1 MLKTLQN
8 ALKVKD
14 IRSRLLYTIFMAI
27 IVRIGSQLPVPGTD
41 ASVIKNMFDKGGD
54 SLSLLGAFTGGSFE
68 NFSLMALSITP
79 YITSSII
86 MQLMT
91 IAIPALE
98 EMQKEGE
105 EGRKKIAAITRYVT
119 VGLALIESTALS
131 ISFSS
136 SGLFGDVQGAMK
148 YVSMVIVVLA
158 LTAGSALLMWIGE
171 QITEKGIGNGIS
183 IVLLINIISRAPDD
197 VINLYQQFIE
207 NKQPA
212 FAILAAAIMIVVLS
226 IVIVLTV
233 ILYAA
238 TRKIP
243 VQYAKKIQGRRMVGG
258 QSSYIPL
265 KVNTGGVIPIIFAS
279 SILSIPMMIA
289 QFFQDKIDY
298 TSIIGKILL
307 VTSQR
312 NWFKFDSETWWYT
325 IGYVIYVALVLFFAY
340 FYTSITFNPVEIA
353 ENLKKQGGFIP
364 GIRPGRPTSD
374 HLNHILNYIVFVG
387 AVGLLIVA
395 SIPLVVQGVW
405 NTAPLQCGGTSLIIV
420 VGVILETI
428 KQVESK
434 MLVRNYQG
442 FLNV

>member
-14 IRSRLLYTIFMAI
+14 IRNRLLFTIVMAI
-27 IVRIGSQLPVPGTD
+27 VVRLGSQLPVPGTD
-41 ASVIKNMFDKGGD
+41 AAAIRSLISGNE
-54 SLSLLGAFTGGSFE
+54 SLSLVDAFTGGSFE

-105 EGRKKIAAITRYVT
+105 DGRKKIAAITRYVT
-119 VGLALIESTALS
+119 VGLALIESTALT
-131 ISFSS
+131 ISFSNS
-136 SGLFGDVQGAMK
+136 NLLDHPDQK
-148 YVSMVIVVLA
+148 WLYIPIVVLA
-158 LTAGSALLMWIGE
+158 LTAGSAFLMWIGE

-183 IVLLINIISRAPDD
+183 IVLLVNIISRAPDD
-197 VINLYQQFIE
+197 VQNLYIQFIKD
-207 NKQPA
+207 KQPA
-212 FAILAAAIMIVVLS
+212 YAILAAMIIIAVLTLVV
-226 IVIVLTV
+226 VLTV

-258 QSSYIPL
+258 QSSFIPL

-289 QFFQDKIDY
+289 QFIPNIDY
-298 TSIIGKILL
+298 QSVWGKLLYLTRSTS
-307 VTSQR
+307 
-312 NWFKFDSETWWYT
+312 WFKLDSETWWYT
-325 IGYVIYVALVLFFAY
+325 AGYVIYAALVLFFAY

-395 SIPLVVQGVW
+395 TIPLIVQGVW
-405 NTAPLQCGGTSLIIV
+405 NTPQLQCGGTSLIIV

-428 KQVESK
+428 TQVESK

>member
-8 ALKVKD
+8 ALKIKD
-14 IRSRLLYTIFMAI
+14 IRSRLIFTVLMAI
-27 IVRIGSQLPVPGTD
+27 VVRFGSQLPVPGTN
-41 ASVIKNMFDKGGD
+41 AEAIRSMISGNEN
-54 SLSLLGAFTGGSFE
+54 LSLVDTFTGGSFE
-68 NFSLMALSITP
+68 NFSLMTLSITP

-105 EGRKKIAAITRYVT
+105 DGRKKIAAITRYVT
-119 VGLALIESTALS
+119 VALALIESTALT
-131 ISFSS
+131 ISFSN
-136 SGLFGDVQGAMK
+136 SGLLDVTDDKMK
-148 YVSMVIVVLA
+148 WVYIPIVVLA
-158 LTAGSALLMWIGE
+158 LTAGSAFLMWIGE

-183 IVLLINIISRAPDD
+183 IVLLVNIISRAPTD
-197 VINLYQQFIE
+197 VQNLYEQFM
-207 NKQPA
+207 KGKAPA
-212 FAILAAAIMIVVLS
+212 FAILAALIMIAILTL
-226 IVIVLTV
+226 VIVLTV

-258 QSSYIPL
+258 QSSFIPL

-289 QFFQDKIDY
+289 QFIPNINAD
-298 TSIIGKILL
+298 SIGGKLL
-307 VTSQR
+307 NLTRSSM
-312 NWFKFDSETWWYT
+312 WFRIDSETWWYT
-325 IGYVIYVALVLFFAY
+325 AGYLLYAAMVLFFAY

-405 NTAPLQCGGTSLIIV
+405 NTPQLQCGGTSLIIV